1 MHIQYITD
9 EKGKKTGVQLSLK
22 EWNDLQKNIKK
33 LEIFDDLKEAFKEM
47 EAHTKGK
54 LKTPTTKEL
63 LAQL

>member
-9 EKGKKTGVQLSLK
+9 EKGKKTGVQLHIK